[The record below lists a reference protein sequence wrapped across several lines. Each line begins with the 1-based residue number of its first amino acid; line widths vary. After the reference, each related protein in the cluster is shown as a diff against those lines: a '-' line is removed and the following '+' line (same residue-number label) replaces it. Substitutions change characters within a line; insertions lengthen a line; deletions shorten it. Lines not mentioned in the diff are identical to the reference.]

1 MRNMKSYWDSKG
13 AFETKEMLLKLYEWK
28 RGLPEN

>member
-1 MRNMKSYWDSKG
+1 MKSYWDSQG

-28 RGLPEN
+28 RRLPEN

>member
-1 MRNMKSYWDSKG
+1 MRNMKSYWDSQG

-28 RGLPEN
+28 RRLPEN